1 MLKRIT
7 VVILALFLAT
17 FVFGSAQDKSET
29 APAKKPE
36 MTKSAKEMGPL
47 KSISCDSPCNFCDK
61 SRDEKELVS
70 IAKAHVKHAHKMTL
84 SDAKLKEMIK
94 TE

>member
-1 MLKRIT
+1 MVQRIT
-7 VVILALFLAT
+7 AVLCALFLASVLLCT
-17 FVFGSAQDKSET
+17 AQDKSAS
-29 APAKKPE
+29 APAAKPE

-47 KSISCDSPCNFCDK
+47 KSISCDSPCNFCVK

-70 IAKAHVKHAHKMTL
+70 IAKAHVKRVHKMTV